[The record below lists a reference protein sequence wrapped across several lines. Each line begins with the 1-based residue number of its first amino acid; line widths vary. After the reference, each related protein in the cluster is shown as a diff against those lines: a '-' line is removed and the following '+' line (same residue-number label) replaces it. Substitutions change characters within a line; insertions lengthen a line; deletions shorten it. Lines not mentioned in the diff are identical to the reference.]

1 MVVIGITGSIASG
14 KSTVAKLIAKRKYPL
29 FSADKIVLNLYKKKK
44 FTNLLIKKFKLKN
57 KKKIKNQI
65 KLIIKKNKE
74 KLKILENIIHP
85 VVRREMNVFLKKKKK
100 KFLILEI
107 PLLIESKL
115 NRYFDNIIF
124 VDTEKKLRLKR
135 YLKRSNDKK
144 TFETLNKRQISPIIK
159 KKSCDLIINNNY
171 SLAILKKN
179 VKKIIANY
187 E

>member
-1 MVVIGITGSIASG
+1 
-14 KSTVAKLIAKRKYPL
+14 
-29 FSADKIVLNLYKKKK
+29 
-44 FTNLLIKKFKLKN
+44 
-57 KKKIKNQI
+57 
-65 KLIIKKNKE
+65 
-74 KLKILENIIHP
+74 
-85 VVRREMNVFLKKKKK
+85 MNVFLKKKK

-124 VDTEKKLRLKR
+124 VDAEKKLRLKR
-135 YLKRSNDKK
+135 YLSRNNDRKI
-144 TFETLNKRQISPIIK
+144 FEALNKRQISPIIK
-159 KKSCDLIINNNY
+159 KKLCDLIINNNY

>member
-1 MVVIGITGSIASG
+1 MIVIGITGSIASG

-74 KLKILENIIHP
+74 KLKTLENIVHP
-85 VVRREMNVFLKKKKK
+85 LVRKEMNAFLKKKKN
-100 KFLILEI
+100 LLVLEI

-115 NRYFDNIIF
+115 KRYFDSIIF
-124 VDTEKKLRLKR
+124 VDAKKKLRLKR

-159 KKSCDLIINNNY
+159 KKLCDLIIYNNY